1 MNSCKGKSVIP
12 MNTGELDRVIAVL
25 ESGKYPCL
33 EDVRFLCDKAME
45 LLRDLPNVVS
55 VPAPVSICGD
65 THGQFYD
72 LLELFALGGKC
83 PDTNYLFLGDYVDR
97 GYYSVETFLLLM
109 ALKVRYPTRMTLLR
123 GNHESRQTT
132 QAYGFYDEVIRKYGD
147 ASVWQLF
154 NQVFD
159 LLPICAIVGEKIFCV
174 HGGLSP
180 LITSI
185 DQIQAYDRKK
195 EVPERGLMCDLL
207 WSDPDTVSG
216 FQISPRGAGY
226 IFGDHAVQQ
235 FNRANR
241 LTLICR
247 AHQLAMEGYVE
258 WFDRKLF
265 TVWSAPNYCYRGGNP
280 ASILEVST
288 DLTTRWKMFEA
299 APPDARGEFPDRTQV
314 EYFM

>member
-1 MNSCKGKSVIP
+1 ME
-12 MNTGELDRVIAVL
+12 TGDLDRLIKHI
-25 ESGKYPCL
+25 ESGKYP
-33 EDVRFLCDKAME
+33 EQKDVEMLCEKAIE
-45 LLRDLPNVVS
+45 LLRDYPNIVS
-55 VPAPVSICGD
+55 VPSPVSVCGD

-97 GYYSVETFLLLM
+97 GYYSVETFTLLL
-109 ALKVRYPTRMTLLR
+109 ALKVRYPNRMTLLR

-132 QAYGFYDEVIRKYGD
+132 QAYGFYDECTRKYGD
-147 ASVWQLF
+147 SSVWQLF
-154 NQVFD
+154 NKVFD
-159 LLPICAIVGEKIFCV
+159 LLPLCAVIGERIFCV
-174 HGGLSP
+174 HGGISP
-180 LITSI
+180 IITSL
-185 DQIQAYDRKK
+185 DQIQNSDRKK
-195 EVPERGLMCDLL
+195 EIPERGLMSDLL

-226 IFGDHAVQQ
+226 IFGDSAVQQ
-235 FNRANR
+235 FNRANK

-280 ASILEVST
+280 ASILEVAT

-299 APPDARGEFPDRTQV
+299 APPEARGEFPDKTMV
-314 EYFM
+314 DYFM

>member
-1 MNSCKGKSVIP
+1 ME
-12 MNTGELDRVIAVL
+12 TGEIDRLIKHI
-25 ESGKYPCL
+25 ESGKYP
-33 EDVRFLCDKAME
+33 ERKDVEMLCEKAME
-45 LLRDLPNVVS
+45 ILDKTPNVVS
-55 VPAPVSICGD
+55 VPPPVSICGD

-97 GYYSVETFLLLM
+97 GYYSVETFTLLL
-109 ALKVRYPTRMTLLR
+109 ALKVRYPSRMTLLR

-132 QAYGFYDEVIRKYGD
+132 QAYGFYDEVIRKYND
-147 ASVWQLF
+147 PAVWQLF
-154 NQVFD
+154 NKVFD
-159 LLPICAIVGEKIFCV
+159 LLPLCAVVGEKIFCV

-180 LITSI
+180 IITSLE
-185 DQIQAYDRKK
+185 QIQNYERKK
-195 EVPERGLMCDLL
+195 EIPERGPMCDLL

-226 IFGDHAVQQ
+226 IFGDSAVQQ
-235 FNRANR
+235 FNRANK

-299 APPDARGEFPDRTQV
+299 APPEARGTFPDKTMV
-314 EYFM
+314 DYFM

>member
-1 MNSCKGKSVIP
+1 
-12 MNTGELDRVIAVL
+12 MNTGDLDRVIAHI
-25 ESGKYPCL
+25 ESGKYPSL
-33 EDVRFLCDKAME
+33 EDVKYLCEKAME
-45 LLRDLPNVVS
+45 ILRDLPNVVS

-72 LLELFALGGKC
+72 LLELFSLGGKC

-97 GYYSVETFLLLM
+97 GYYSVETFLFLI
-109 ALKVRYPTRMTLLR
+109 ALKVRYPSRMTLLR

-132 QAYGFYDEVIRKYGD
+132 QAYGFYDEIIRKYGD

-159 LLPICAIVGEKIFCV
+159 LLPICAVVGEKIFCV

-185 DQIQAYDRKK
+185 DQIQVCDRKK

-226 IFGDHAVQQ
+226 IFGDHVVQQ

-299 APPDARGEFPDRTQV
+299 APPEARGEFPDRTMV